1 MVELRAKPVHLR
13 ANPVEYSS
21 VIIGWAEDE
30 NCMFIWGQTLLNTSL
45 WSVVELR
52 EKPVHLRARS
62 VEHSSIM
69 IGLAEGDS
77 CSPESKTCCTQVY
90 NHRLSWGKTRWVQ
103 SKICWTHTV
112 LSLKAELREKNTQVE
127 HSSVIMGWAEGKL
140 ASPVEHRSIIIG
152 WAEGNTCWTQLNDN
166 RLSWW
171 ENLFN
176 TAQ

>member
-52 EKPVHLRARS
+52 AKPVHLRARS

-112 LSLKAELREKNTQVE
+112 LSLKAELR
-127 HSSVIMGWAEGKL
+127 GKK
-140 ASPVEHRSIIIG
+140 HTG
-152 WAEGNTCWTQLNDN
+152 WTQLSYYGLSWGKTCKPCWTPLYNY
-166 RLSWW
+166 RLSWGQY
-171 ENLFN
+171 LLN
-176 TAQ
+176 TAQW